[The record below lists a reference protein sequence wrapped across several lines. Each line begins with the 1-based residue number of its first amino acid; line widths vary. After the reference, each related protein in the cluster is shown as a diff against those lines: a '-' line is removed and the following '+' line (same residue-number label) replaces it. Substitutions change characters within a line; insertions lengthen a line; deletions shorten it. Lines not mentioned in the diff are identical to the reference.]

1 MATASRWVFLRGL
14 AREARHWEHFP
25 EDFHAFHPDA
35 EIVALDLPGAGIRH
49 AERAPGSIDELME
62 ACRSQVDLS
71 AGPVYLLG
79 LSLGGMACAQWACR
93 HPEEVAGAVL
103 VNTSMR
109 PFNGMH
115 QRLRPRHVPAI
126 TRVVIDN
133 DLSRREARIL
143 SLTSREGANREELV
157 ARWAQFA
164 RERPMSRGTMMRQLW
179 AAARYRAPRRAPKV
193 PLLVLASAAD
203 RLVDP
208 RCSRAIARA
217 WNAPMAVHPTAG
229 HDLTLDD
236 GPWVAAQV
244 RKWLA
249 SSPRHGSTA

>member
-14 AREARHWEHFP
+14 AREARHWDHFP

-35 EIVALDLPGAGIRH
+35 EIVALDLPGAGNRH
-49 AERAPGSIDELME
+49 AERAPASVDGLVE
-62 ACRSQVDLS
+62 ACRSQVDLT

-103 VNTSMR
+103 LNTSMR

-115 QRLRPRHVPAI
+115 RRLRPRNVPALARI
-126 TRVVIDN
+126 VMDN
-133 DLSRREARIL
+133 DRARREAGIL
-143 SLTSREGANREELV
+143 ALTSRDAASREDLV

-164 RERPMSRGTMMRQLW
+164 RERPMSRGTIVRQLW
-179 AAARYRAPRRAPKV
+179 AAARYRARRRAPKV

-208 RCSRAIARA
+208 DCSRAIARA
-217 WNAPMAVHPTAG
+217 WNAPIAIHPTAG
-229 HDLTLDD
+229 HDITLDD

-244 RKWLA
+244 RRWL
-249 SSPRHGSTA
+249 SNR